1 MAYHSSLRNE
11 ADMYEWIQKDLNIGE
26 VNKARHK
33 TLCEIKINLSTHWT
47 KKTKHIFENTKKSL
61 EAYLDKLLRE
71 ITSGKQCGTE
81 LSGYQEGTK

>member
-33 TLCEIKINLSTHWT
+33 TLCEIKINLSTH
-47 KKTKHIFENTKKSL
+47 
-61 EAYLDKLLRE
+61 
-71 ITSGKQCGTE
+71 
-81 LSGYQEGTK
+81 